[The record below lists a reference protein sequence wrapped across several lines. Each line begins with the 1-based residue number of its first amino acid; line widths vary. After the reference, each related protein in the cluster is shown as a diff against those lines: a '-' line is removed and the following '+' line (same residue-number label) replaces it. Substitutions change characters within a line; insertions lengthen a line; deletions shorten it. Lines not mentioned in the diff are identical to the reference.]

1 MILTSTYIFF
11 IVTILLIYIT
21 GFTNPISDMVV
32 PWKSKPY
39 FSFSA
44 ALRFCK
50 KELCIPMLIIS
61 LVLILTQFYILLP
74 RKLFIS
80 NSLILIISV
89 FSMIYS
95 MFLYNVDGCDCSN
108 YKLPSCCPNAPLA
121 GQCTKEK
128 LKDEF
133 KGKVKLN
140 EECCNAPEC
149 TEKLSKHMA
158 IKHKTFAV
166 VTFLCIILY
175 MIVNLKYDKHHI
187 QKIILCIEI
196 ILFIFIFFD
205 QPGSKY
211 KLVFDT
217 IELSTILLFITYAYI
232 ALRNSN

>member
-1 MILTSTYIFF
+1 MILAFAYIFL
-11 IVTILLIYIT
+11 IITILIIYIT

-32 PWKSKPY
+32 PWKNKVY

-61 LVLILTQFYILLP
+61 LVLILPQFYILLP
-74 RKLFIS
+74 PKLFII
-80 NSLILIISV
+80 NSFIVIISI
-89 FSMIYS
+89 FTMIYS
-95 MFLYNVDGCDCSN
+95 MFLHNVDGCDCSN
-108 YKLPSCCPNAPLA
+108 YKLPSCCPNAPLP

-133 KGKVKLN
+133 NDKLKLN
-140 EECCNAPEC
+140 EKCCNAPEC
-149 TEKLSKHMA
+149 TEKLNRHMA
-158 IKHKTFAV
+158 IKHRTCAAV
-166 VTFLCIILY
+166 IFVSIIVY

-196 ILFIFIFFD
+196 ILFIFIFLD

-217 IELSTILLFITYAYI
+217 VELSTILLFIIYAYVVV
-232 ALRNSN
+232 RNIN